1 MLCIRTARSEAEQL
15 GFGRGPTP
23 RSTVDVLVVDEAAQM
38 SLANVLAVSQAAQSI
53 VLLGD
58 PRQLEQPIQGSH
70 PDGVGVSSLDHILGP
85 RATVPADRGLFLAET
100 WRLHPLI
107 CAFNSEMFYDS
118 RLHPRPG
125 LENQA
130 IKSKGRL
137 GGAGLRY
144 LAVEHIGNQSSS
156 REEADIIRD
165 FVTDI
170 LENGTTWVNREGV
183 EAPVGLEEI
192 LIIAPYN
199 AQVFELQERI
209 SGGRIG
215 TVDKFQGREAPI
227 VIYSMTTSTHSDAPR
242 GMEFLYSANRLNVAT
257 SRAKCICVM
266 VASPRLFEVECR
278 TPRQMQLANAFC
290 RYLELATPI

>member
-1 MLCIRTARSEAEQL
+1 M
-15 GFGRGPTP
+15 
-23 RSTVDVLVVDEAAQM
+23 
-38 SLANVLAVSQAAQSI
+38 
-53 VLLGD
+53 
-58 PRQLEQPIQGSH
+58 
-70 PDGVGVSSLDHILGP
+70 
-85 RATVPADRGLFLAET
+85 
-100 WRLHPLI
+100 
-107 CAFNSEMFYDS
+107 
-118 RLHPRPG
+118 
-125 LENQA
+125 
-130 IKSKGRL
+130 
-137 GGAGLRY
+137 
-144 LAVEHIGNQSSS
+144 
-156 REEADIIRD
+156 IRD
-165 FVTDI
+165 LVTDI

-183 EAPVGLEEI
+183 EAPVGLEEV

-209 SGGRIG
+209 PGGRIG

-278 TPRQMQLANAFC
+278 TPRQMLLANAFC